1 MTKQPVSELDKL
13 VGSRIRNR
21 RLALGWSMQ
30 KLGDAVGLT
39 HQSVQK
45 WEAGK
50 GSLTITRLVQVAEVL
65 RLPPSSLIGETV
77 EHNDDDEVIYAFLS
91 ESIAFTSQLRRIK
104 STKVKRQLLNMLK
117 AIADEL
123 EVEAH
128 S

>member
-1 MTKQPVSELDKL
+1 VTKQPVSELDKL
-13 VGSRIRNR
+13 VGLRIRNR

-50 GSLTITRLVQVAEVL
+50 GSLTITRLVQVSKVL
-65 RLPPSSLIGETV
+65 RVPPSSLIGETV
-77 EHNDDDEVIYAFLS
+77 QDEDDDEMIYASLS

-117 AIADEL
+117 AIADEH

>member
-13 VGSRIRNR
+13 VGLRIRNR

-50 GSLTITRLVQVAEVL
+50 GSLTITRLVQVSKVL
-65 RLPPSSLIGETV
+65 RVPPSSLIGETV
-77 EHNDDDEVIYAFLS
+77 QDEDDDEMIYASLS

-117 AIADEL
+117 AIADEH

>member
-1 MTKQPVSELDKL
+1 
-13 VGSRIRNR
+13 
-21 RLALGWSMQ
+21 MQ

-50 GSLTITRLVQVAEVL
+50 GSLTITRLVQVSKVL
-65 RLPPSSLIGETV
+65 RVPPSSLIGETV
-77 EHNDDDEVIYAFLS
+77 QDEDDDEMIYASLS

-117 AIADEL
+117 AIADEH